1 MDAELSPYERKPD
14 WYYALAR
21 ADMIK
26 YVPEGSKTVLEVGCS
41 AGYFGRALK
50 EARPGCEVWGI
61 EINEAAAEQAK
72 SNLDKVLVGGVES
85 VLGDLPEGYFDCVV
99 FNDVLEHL
107 VDPELVLR
115 KIAHNMTPGG
125 SVVASIPNV
134 RYFPVLFRLI
144 LRKEWRYVDNGVLD
158 RTHLRFFTVKSIR
171 EMFEGLHY
179 EVVRMDGIGRL
190 NTWRPKVATIFSLG
204 LFADC
209 RNKQYACVAKLR
221 Q

>member
-1 MDAELSPYERKPD
+1 MDAELSPYARKPD

-21 ADMIK
+21 EDMLK
-26 YVPEGSKTVLEVGCS
+26 YVPEGARTVLEVGCS

-50 EARPGCEVWGI
+50 ELKPDREVWGI
-61 EINEAAAEQAK
+61 EINETAAEQAK
-72 SNLDKVLVGGVES
+72 ANIDKVLVGGVET
-85 VLGDLPEGYFDCVV
+85 VLDELPEGYFDCVV

-115 KIAHNMTPGG
+115 KLIRNIAPGG
-125 SVVASIPNV
+125 AVVASIPNV

-144 LRKEWRYVDNGVLD
+144 LRKEWHYVDNGVLD

-179 EVVRMDGIGRL
+179 DLVTLDGNGRL
-190 NTWRPKVATIFSLG
+190 NTWRPKVAAIFSLG
-204 LFADC
+204 LFSDC
-209 RNKQYACVAKLR
+209 QYKQYACVAKPR
-221 Q
+221 P